1 MKRLWILLLVGG
13 CAPAAPRTEPA
24 RPAGNDLDFE
34 KYVATQLPFD
44 ATLLKGGD
52 WALYTLKAQ
61 GVILPEHYKWSV
73 VAADVKGLW
82 IENKVPHAETG
93 MVTKSRYD
101 RAGKPVEIWM
111 GPPGG
116 VPAQVWPKPGTAMTQ
131 PPRPAAAPPLREEN
145 EPVHAAGKT
154 IRCVKVTSEATRP
167 DGRKIPV
174 VSWFSTEIP
183 FAGLA
188 RYGGLVKRQAGR
200 VTMELVDAGNSPRHR
215 PELEIPR

>member
-1 MKRLWILLLVGG
+1 MKRLWILLLAG
-13 CAPAAPRTEPA
+13 CAAPPPKAAPPA
-24 RPAGNDLDFE
+24 PANDLEFE
-34 KYVATQLPFD
+34 RYVATQLPYD
-44 ATLLKGGD
+44 ASLLKGGD
-52 WALYTLKAQ
+52 WALYTIKAQ

-73 VAADVKGLW
+73 VAADPKGLW

-116 VPAQVWPKPGTAMTQ
+116 VPAQVWPKPGSAMT
-131 PPRPAAAPPLREEN
+131 PPARPAAVPPLREEN
-145 EPVHAAGKT
+145 EPVNAAGKT
-154 IRCVKVTSEATRP
+154 FRCVKVTSEATRP

-174 VSWFSTEIP
+174 VSWFSADVP
-183 FAGLA
+183 FAGQA

-200 VTMELVDAGNSPRHR
+200 VTFELVDSGNSVRLR
-215 PELEIPR
+215 PDLEIPR